1 MRVRPVGDEFR
12 REVLAATASPK
23 ESIEY
28 RPGIG
33 PSDSMSAEMSMSD
46 RASAGS

>member
-1 MRVRPVGDEFR
+1 VAVAGSRGANVSPSKV
-12 REVLAATASPK
+12 AATARPN

-33 PSDSMSAEMSMSD
+33 PSDSMSAEM
-46 RASAGS
+46 